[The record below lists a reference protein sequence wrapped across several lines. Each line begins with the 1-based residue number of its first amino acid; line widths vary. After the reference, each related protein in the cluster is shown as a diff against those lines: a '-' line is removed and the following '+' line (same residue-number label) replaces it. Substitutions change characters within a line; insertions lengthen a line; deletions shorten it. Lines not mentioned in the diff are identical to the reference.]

1 MELTITVL
9 PQRLGE
15 LLGFRPF
22 ELIQPEQLVLWS
34 GWIEHTAG
42 PPVYLRRALT
52 APDPATDQG
61 SRLGGRGRRFVSE
74 YNGGAYGGPFWVWTA
89 GGTATL
95 IAEETALR
103 C

>member
-1 MELTITVL
+1 MDLTITTT
-9 PQRLGE
+9 PQRLRE
-15 LLGFRPF
+15 LLGFRPIQF
-22 ELIQPEQLVLWS
+22 AQPELIIWT
-34 GWIEHTAG
+34 GWLEHTAG

-61 SRLGGRGRRFVSE
+61 SRLGGRGRRFVTLH
-74 YNGGAYGGPFWVWTA
+74 NGVAYGGPFWVWTA

-95 IAEETALR
+95 FAEEAAQG